1 MKIGKTLLFIIVIAL
16 TLSSLSEP
24 GLPSLSDVFGPS
36 LPSVRS
42 ALNAE
47 ADKTETLADG
57 TVVYTFNDIGEEEY
71 AEIGRY
77 FGASDCVIG
86 EYSVNGN
93 FLTAEILK
101 DGAAFEFVYDLYH
114 SVATVR
120 YQPGTREEKFIFAP
134 TPTPTPAPTPTPKP
148 TATPTPAPVFK
159 KGDTVGFGSYE
170 NKKIMWKVL
179 EVKGDKALLLSNRVF
194 YDRSYN
200 DECKWV
206 TWENCTLRGWLNDTF
221 MKIAFNS
228 NEQSGI
234 LSERVESSSN
244 SQYGV
249 GGGNA
254 VTDKVFILSEE
265 QVKKYVIDKKIAG
278 TKWLVRTPGASQSY
292 VMYVDEKGMINEK
305 GAYVSDAGYAIR
317 PAMWVSLDVLKK

>member
-1 MKIGKTLLFIIVIAL
+1 MKLKKISILLITIVL
-16 TLSSLSEP
+16 TFSALSEA

-47 ADKTETLADG
+47 ADKIETLSDG
-57 TVVYTFNDIGEEEY
+57 TVIYTFFNIREEEY

-77 FGASDCVIG
+77 FGTSGCTLG
-86 EYSVNGN
+86 GYSIDGN
-93 FLTAEILK
+93 LLTVEVLK
-101 DGAAFEFVYDLYH
+101 DGAAFEFVYDFFQ
-114 SVATVR
+114 SVATVK
-120 YQPGTREEKFIFAP
+120 YQPGTREKRFIVAP

-148 TATPTPAPVFK
+148 TATPTPVSSFK
-159 KGDTVGFGSYE
+159 KGDDVRFGYYGKS
-170 NKKIMWKVL
+170 IRWRIL
-179 EVKGDKALLLSNRVF
+179 EIQDDKALLLSDTVF
-194 YDRSYN
+194 YDCRYN

-206 TWENCTLRGWLNDTF
+206 TWENCTLRNWLNTTF
-221 MKIAFNS
+221 INTAFTS
-228 NEQSGI
+228 EERDLI
-234 LSERVESSSN
+234 LSESVVSYSSQN
-244 SQYGV
+244 SV
-249 GGGNA
+249 SGGTA
-254 VTDKVFILSEE
+254 VTDKVFILSET
-265 QVKKYVIDKKIAG
+265 QINKYVTDKKIAG